1 MANNTVT
8 ISGMFGNNKTY
19 FADAPVIIYVNGL
32 EWPETSPFT
41 VVGMEV
47 IHNGRTVGSF
57 REDTGGQ
64 SSIRFNISSALK
76 AIWATED
83 FAGEIAGAQAAR
95 TANSAQEEL
104 RLMQEYSLIVKTEY
118 LSDDG
123 IFTPTTYGPFTGG
136 RCIMGGL
143 TEWER
148 STIGTEENADVSHWE
163 HTNRRNGD
171 ASTKP
176 NTTPERVGR
185 DSITS
190 WVDVNAAGT
199 RSVFYPKGSA
209 GGTGSPD
216 STEQHAPLV
225 LRDSQPYADFLF
237 VNRRGA
243 VETCSALMLE
253 AMNIDVE
260 TKTYDRME
268 GASFI
273 PSRSQMT
280 ITQGGPRRSWAMSSG
295 KQTREWA
302 EWWTT
307 EFLTARRV
315 WMLYKDTY
323 VPVTVEP
330 SKKSTNIYDRA
341 KQQLASVEFTVTLG
355 LEG

>member
-1 MANNTVT
+1 
-8 ISGMFGNNKTY
+8 
-19 FADAPVIIYVNGL
+19 
-32 EWPETSPFT
+32 
-41 VVGMEV
+41 
-47 IHNGRTVGSF
+47 
-57 REDTGGQ
+57 
-64 SSIRFNISSALK
+64 
-76 AIWATED
+76 
-83 FAGEIAGAQAAR
+83 
-95 TANSAQEEL
+95 
-104 RLMQEYSLIVKTEY
+104 
-118 LSDDG
+118 
-123 IFTPTTYGPFTGG
+123 
-136 RCIMGGL
+136 MGWL

-148 STIGTEENADVSHWE
+148 STIGTVENADVSYWE

-225 LRDSQPYADFLF
+225 LRDSIAYQDFLF

-243 VETCSALMLE
+243 VETCSALTLE
-253 AMNIDVE
+253 AMNIEVE
-260 TKTYDRME
+260 GKSYGRTE
-268 GASFI
+268 EASFI
-273 PSRSQMT
+273 PSRSLLTVMQS
-280 ITQGGPRRSWAMSSG
+280 GPRRSWPMSSG
-295 KQTREWA
+295 KLAREWV
-302 EWWTT
+302 EWWTM

-315 WMLYKDTY
+315 WMLYKGRY